1 MKKYLWLI
9 LLPIFAISAE
19 AANVKVIIDV
29 ENMSCS
35 LCVTS
40 INQALRTT
48 KGVITAKAALKT
60 KRAEVTVP
68 ENFPVQTLLDAIA
81 KAGYDG
87 KVVEIQKIP

>member
-1 MKKYLWLI
+1 MKKYLWLV
-9 LLPIFAISAE
+9 LLPMFAVSTE
-19 AANVKVIIDV
+19 AANVKVVIDV
-29 ENMSCS
+29 ENMSCT

-48 KGVITAKAALKT
+48 KGVITAKASLKT

-68 ENFPVQTLLDAIA
+68 EDFPTQTLLDAIA

>member
-9 LLPIFAISAE
+9 LLPLFAISAE
-19 AANVKVIIDV
+19 AANVKVVIDV

-48 KGVITAKAALKT
+48 KGVITAKASLKT

-68 ENFPVQTLLDAIA
+68 EDFPTQTLLDAIA